1 MALNIAFWI
10 LAVVS
15 VGAALGV
22 ILIRDIFRAALF
34 LVLCFFTV
42 AGLYV
47 TLQADFLAAVQV
59 LIYVGAVAVLLIFAI
74 MLTREVQRGS
84 PSNPLSYRIPVLI
97 FALVLLGTMVF
108 TIVKT
113 SWPPVVA
120 PSDLPEGSLT
130 PMGSGV
136 IGSLAGVLF
145 TEKGFLLPFEIA
157 AVMLLAA
164 VIGAIVM
171 MREK

>member
-1 MALNIAFWI
+1 MALSVAFWI

-22 ILIRDIFRAALF
+22 VLIRDIFRAALF

-42 AGLYV
+42 AGIYV

-74 MLTREVQRGS
+74 MLTREAQRGS
-84 PSNPLSYRIPVLI
+84 PSNRLRFPVFI
-97 FALVLLGTMVF
+97 FSLLFLGTMVF
-108 TIVKT
+108 TLVQTDWGIST
-113 SWPPVVA
+113 EAVA
-120 PSDLPEGSLT
+120 ELPTGPLPE
-130 PMGSGV
+130 SGFG
-136 IGSLAGVLF
+136 ITGALATQLF
-145 TEKGFLLPFEIA
+145 SESGFILPLEIA
-157 AVMLLAA
+157 AVLLLAA
-164 VIGAIVM
+164 IIGAMVM